1 MMELETVR
9 VGSLKANSTIVS
21 KNSIEEHLNDINQ
34 KFVPKTQK
42 ICEKTLSSDL
52 ILQADDVGA
61 LPVEKSDD
69 GNAYQVFVDTKFQAS
84 VSVSCVVSN
93 DTDQGK
99 INFVGLSSLQSEL
112 MPDGTP
118 VVTEN
123 MLIQKTY
130 TKTEVDAD
138 ITAVDNRISAL
149 TERLKTAET
158 KIEELS
164 TTVGKANEILGGIV

>member
-1 MMELETVR
+1 
-9 VGSLKANSTIVS
+9 
-21 KNSIEEHLNDINQ
+21 
-34 KFVPKTQK
+34 
-42 ICEKTLSSDL
+42 
-52 ILQADDVGA
+52 
-61 LPVEKSDD
+61 
-69 GNAYQVFVDTKFQAS
+69 
-84 VSVSCVVSN
+84 
-93 DTDQGK
+93 
-99 INFVGLSSLQSEL
+99 

-118 VVTEN
+118 LVTEN